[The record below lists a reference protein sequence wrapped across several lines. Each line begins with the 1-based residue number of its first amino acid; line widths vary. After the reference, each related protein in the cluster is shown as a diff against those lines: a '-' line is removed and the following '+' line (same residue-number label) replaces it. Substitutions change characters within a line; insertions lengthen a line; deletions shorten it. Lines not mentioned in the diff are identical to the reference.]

1 MFKKII
7 FSLFSL
13 CYLSTSFAVVSNG
26 YHKDQDYVDLAHS
39 DERFNA
45 IGYIYDYN
53 KKGWSTGTLVQ
64 NDTKAIV
71 ITCMHSL
78 EDYIPDDYD
87 ASKSEPIPV
96 EGLYMGFGSE
106 VMFSKSV
113 QYKVKSIVLNSEY
126 IKHFRLNSKN
136 KYRYDVAFLELENRV
151 PGVNA
156 VPLVEAGSGKVDK
169 GAFLG
174 YGKCIKKAAIVPNL
188 ELSTVR
194 TREDSPMLMSILRK
208 PDLES
213 NPNNNFFKKW
223 KASDFKPYAMA
234 EHGDSGGPLLIKSRK
249 GNIYVAGIV
258 SGCGFTNA
266 AKDKEFLKSIDNF
279 ESIDMSNYSL
289 DDLYDNVS
297 ILFATI
303 IDYSDR
309 GVWLNGS
316 IDEMF
321 KITQGKKLLHNKS
334 LIDLYCDIESKCQL
348 TEHILEPSAA
358 LDLEQPV
365 TISID
370 APAYDLMLNSN
381 ENIGINNVEIERNE
395 FGYSLRG
402 KFYDILGIMNL
413 FSLNRTGLSRA
424 SIDVRIKGFSKE
436 ANKEIHDF
444 LPLTIN
450 IKN

>member
-1 MFKKII
+1 MLKKII

-45 IGYIYDYN
+45 IGYIYDHN
-53 KKGWSTGTLVQ
+53 KKVLSTGTLVQ

-78 EDYIPDDYD
+78 EDYIPNDYD
-87 ASKSEPIPV
+87 ASKSEPILV

-106 VMFSKSV
+106 VMFTKSV
-113 QYKVKSIVLNSEY
+113 QYKVKSIVLNSQY
-126 IKHFRLNSKN
+126 IEHFRLNSKN

-156 VPLVEAGSGKVDK
+156 IPLVEAGSGRVDK

-194 TREDSPMLMSILRK
+194 TREDSPMLTSILRK

-213 NPNNNFFKKW
+213 NLN
-223 KASDFKPYAMA
+223 SDFKPYAMA
-234 EHGDSGGPLLIKSRK
+234 EHGDSGGPLLVKSRK

-258 SGCGFTNA
+258 SGGGFTNA

-297 ILFATI
+297 TVFATI

-309 GVWLNGS
+309 GICLNGS
-316 IDEMF
+316 IAEMF
-321 KITQGKKLLHNKS
+321 KITQGEKLLHS
-334 LIDLYCDIESKCQL
+334 IESFDLSCDGSNCQL

-358 LDLEQPV
+358 LDLEHPV

-370 APAYDLMLNSN
+370 APAYDLMFNSN
-381 ENIGINNVEIERNE
+381 ESIGINNLEIERNE
-395 FGYSLRG
+395 FGYSLTG

-413 FSLNRTGLSRA
+413 FSLNSTGLSRA

-436 ANKEIHDF
+436 ANKKIHDF
-444 LPLTIN
+444 IPLTIN